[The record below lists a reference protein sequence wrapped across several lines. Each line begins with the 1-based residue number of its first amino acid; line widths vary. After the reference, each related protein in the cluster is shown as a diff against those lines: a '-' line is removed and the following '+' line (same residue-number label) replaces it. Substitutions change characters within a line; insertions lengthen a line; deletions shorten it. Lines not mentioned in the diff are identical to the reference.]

1 MKKSCFLLLF
11 GTLYC
16 WANAQSEDDT
26 FFQKLGEQIFLPSIE
41 IGYLENRAD
50 ALGGGVLMKTSL
62 EYRVRNNN
70 DIFFRLSYD
79 TYDSPYTLESSNS
92 LTDVVKGTAL
102 FTDVLLGAG
111 YRFGDNQFR
120 AFLMIQPGLKLYN
133 YPNLVETAGAINI
146 DQSRNSV
153 FTTRTTLGFEYYINE
168 KTAISFDL
176 LQSQV
181 WEEQDFWSDSG
192 SAYGASLGFITS
204 LF

>member
-1 MKKSCFLLLF
+1 
-11 GTLYC
+11 
-16 WANAQSEDDT
+16 
-26 FFQKLGEQIFLPSIE
+26 
-41 IGYLENRAD
+41 
-50 ALGGGVLMKTSL
+50 
-62 EYRVRNNN
+62 
-70 DIFFRLSYD
+70 
-79 TYDSPYTLESSNS
+79 
-92 LTDVVKGTAL
+92 
-102 FTDVLLGAG
+102 
-111 YRFGDNQFR
+111 
-120 AFLMIQPGLKLYN
+120 MIQPGLKLYN